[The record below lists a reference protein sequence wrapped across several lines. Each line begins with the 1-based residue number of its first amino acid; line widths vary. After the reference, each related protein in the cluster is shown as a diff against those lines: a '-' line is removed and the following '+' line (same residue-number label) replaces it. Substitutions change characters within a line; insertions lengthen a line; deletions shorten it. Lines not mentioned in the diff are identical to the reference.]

1 MRRLFKDLAHFGTIS
16 SENNGNQTPK
26 NIMKNTKMSNSIKE
40 IFQKLFLIG
49 KEFHKHRNYIFE
61 SKNKFLTIN
70 CAHQKRKKKH
80 LFHSICTFEQ
90 MNIDAI
96 GI

>member
-1 MRRLFKDLAHFGTIS
+1 MRRLFKDLAHFETIS

-70 CAHQKRKKKH
+70 CARQKRKKNIYSIHFVH
-80 LFHSICTFEQ
+80 L
-90 MNIDAI
+90 NK
-96 GI
+96 